1 MLQRSRVASAGIHL
15 PLRNL
20 ALCLDCDECFDLGY
34 AACPACGSRTW
45 TPAARFLDLVA
56 GPRSN
61 RLGGR
66 VRKALPRR
74 AAEDVAIVRH
84 LLVVAR
90 HRRELYEE
98 IKRAFAGHE
107 TVQVILDRRVGE
119 RRQRKGVPMLDRRR
133 RDRRSRSAIDEQLRT
148 IGWSLVLLD
157 LATEAR
163 SCGDTLAAGWMS
175 SWKT

>member
-1 MLQRSRVASAGIHL
+1 MLQRSRAEFAGIHL

-34 AACPACGSRTW
+34 ADCPACGSSTW
-45 TPAARFLDLVA
+45 TPAARFLNLVA
-56 GPRSN
+56 GTRSN
-61 RLGGR
+61 GSGGSL
-66 VRKALPRR
+66 RKTLPPR
-74 AAEDVAIVRH
+74 AAEDVAIARH

-107 TVQVILDRRVGE
+107 TVQVILDRRVSE
-119 RRQRKGVPMLDRRR
+119 RRQRKGTSVISRRR
-133 RDRRSRSAIDEQLRT
+133 HDRRSRSTIDEQLRT

-157 LATEAR
+157 LA
-163 SCGDTLAAGWMS
+163 
-175 SWKT
+175 KTNRR